1 MLLASCRPGPVA
13 APRPRP
19 SPPPVVDANAVD
31 LPSEV
36 RVLGVDGV
44 AADAAVPGP
53 LAALLRRSGFLVAS
67 EREFHGHGERFD
79 RVLARTLVFSD
90 GIGAAAYIDWLA
102 SRPRQV
108 LGPARRLMPLGLGTE
123 GVLFRLRPCGCRPEP
138 PTFLAAWR
146 RGSTVR
152 FLLAAG
158 RGASRH
164 TLLPIAIALDR
175 L

>member
-1 MLLASCRPGPVA
+1 ME
-13 APRPRP
+13 
-19 SPPPVVDANAVD
+19 
-31 LPSEV
+31 LPSDV
-36 RVLGVDGV
+36 RVLDADGV

-53 LAALLRRSGFLVAS
+53 LAELLRRSGFLVAS

-90 GIGAAAYIDWLA
+90 PAGAAAYVDWLA
-102 SRPRQV
+102 SHPREI
-108 LGPARRLMPLGLGTE
+108 LGATRRLRPLALGADA
-123 GVLFRLRPCGCRPEP
+123 VLFRVRPCGCRAEL

-158 RGASRH
+158 RGASPR
-164 TLLPIAIALDR
+164 TLLPIAAALDR

>member
-1 MLLASCRPGPVA
+1 VL
-13 APRPRP
+13 
-19 SPPPVVDANAVD
+19 DADAVD

-36 RVLGVDGV
+36 RVLGADGV

-53 LAALLRRSGFLVAS
+53 LADLLRRSGFLVAS

-79 RVLARTLVFSD
+79 RVLARTLLFSD
-90 GIGAAAYIDWLA
+90 GAGAAAYVDWVA
-102 SRPRQV
+102 SHPREI
-108 LGPARRLMPLGLGTE
+108 LGATRRLRPLGFGADA
-123 GVLFRLRPCGCRPEP
+123 VLLQLRPCGCMAEL

-152 FLLAAG
+152 FLLATG

-164 TLLPIAIALDR
+164 TLLPIAVALDR